1 MEELTS
7 KQRKFLRGLA
17 QKLDALIL
25 VGKQGVSD
33 ALVAAAN
40 DALDSHELIKVRF
53 NDFKEE
59 KKELTAQ
66 LASRTRG
73 HIAGMIGH
81 VAVLYR
87 QQDEPEK
94 RRIVLP

>member
-17 QKLDALIL
+17 QKMDALIL

-33 ALVAAAN
+33 ALVTATN

-59 KKELTAQ
+59 KKALTEQ
-66 LASRTRG
+66 LASRT
-73 HIAGMIGH
+73 HSHVAGMIGH

-87 QQDEPEK
+87 QQDDPEK
-94 RRIVLP
+94 RRIALP